1 MWKLFRVIE
10 VATRDAR
17 RAEALLYDTASLR
30 ALRADPEIGLL
41 AFELRTGAL
50 GDRIGEQ
57 ETRIARR
64 ARGVQAARRYP
75 AVG

>member
-17 RAEALLYDTASLR
+17 RAEALLYDAASRR
-30 ALRADPEIGLL
+30 ALRTDPEVGLL
-41 AFELRTGAL
+41 AFELRTGAI
-50 GDRIGEQ
+50 GDRMDEQ
-57 ETRIARR
+57 ETRTARR